1 MTESSPD
8 ESSSKR
14 KDFICGV
21 VEGKKV
27 VKNIF
32 CVKTD
37 VKRSCI
43 IFTYVRL
50 LCLSLRQSE

>member
-27 VKNIF
+27 IKFLFRENTCKDMMYYI
-32 CVKTD
+32 
-37 VKRSCI
+37 
-43 IFTYVRL
+43 YV
-50 LCLSLRQSE
+50 CDAYV